1 MNKIIKFL
9 ALGGVVWLSAQYLSG
24 ITILGGFKW
33 AVIAAVVLAL
43 VNTFIRPIL
52 AVLTFPVTIVTFGLF
67 SLVITALMVMLMDK
81 FVDHI
86 EITSFWWALLLGLIV
101 SSASSF
107 IDRIL
112 NDDKR
117 NTRQPFQPNP
127 PKDSGEFT
135 SYEEVE

>member
-1 MNKIIKFL
+1 MNKIIKFI

-33 AVIAAVVLAL
+33 AVIAAIVLAL
-43 VNTFIRPIL
+43 VNTFVRPIL

-86 EITSFWWALLLGLIV
+86 EIASFWWALLLGLIV
-101 SSASSF
+101 SSAGSL
-107 IDRIL
+107 IDRMQKT
-112 NDDKR
+112 DKPEP
-117 NTRQPFQPNP
+117 RQPIQPTQP
-127 PKDSGEFT
+127 RDKGEFT
-135 SYEEVE
+135 SYEEVD